1 MSTEPTP
8 GRLAYDDPATPAEMS
23 RDCEAVRAALRP
35 APSIHYAD
43 FPREVPKRG
52 EIEISAAAAR
62 IAGALN
68 LQLDG
73 DA

>member
-1 MSTEPTP
+1 MSAEKIP
-8 GRLAYDDPATPAEMS
+8 GRLAYDDLTSPSDMT

-43 FPREVPKRG
+43 FPREIPKRG
-52 EIEISAAAAR
+52 EIEFSAAAAR
-62 IAGALN
+62 LAGALN